1 MNSLANIKQI
11 IGSMESGVTVDNVK
25 DFQRQVAD
33 LETQVRGNASA
44 ASFGKMLHSI
54 GKYLA
59 SEIDNAH
66 KDTVPVLRT
75 LVELL
80 DSLVNLPRDSPGK
93 ADEILARG
101 IQSFKRFKA
110 GISEAPQVSEK
121 EIEALKA
128 VILSIDWEI
137 SDITLKS
144 FNSVIKPLASKM
156 KFHKIHS
163 SFLKIMQSIG
173 GYVARNK
180 ADAHKDSI
188 ALLHSVFQSYE
199 RLVRNPDM
207 TAADQK
213 QMLEANIRAFHQFKR
228 EIARPPR
235 TTPVQDPADEEVA
248 PALSHLKA
256 APSTGDP
263 VPLNI
268 LPEEEISFPA
278 SHRADDDIPPALADK
293 EKKASDSRDMLDDL
307 FMAKESPAD
316 KLLDA
321 IHMAE
326 IHGPDQEYGM
336 DMPGAAE
343 DTDQKEGVHSFTPQ
357 RMDKEPIQEIESS
370 LDAFFN
376 LDASEKKIEAPAVDT
391 DQSMENDRLADGA
404 ESEPPD
410 DQEAVV
416 PFQYEDESF
425 EEEDEDQASRLLER
439 LRACLKN
446 PGGLTEETVFTAFT
460 EDVSLLKAEWREDP
474 DKVSLLEL
482 LASLARYSHAPE
494 KGDLTV
500 PETRPDAEIQ
510 METVAEEGAADSAE
524 PNAGGFW
531 TKIKSLFRN

>member
-1 MNSLANIKQI
+1 MNSLENIKQI
-11 IGSMESGVTVDNVK
+11 IGSMESGVTADDVK

-33 LETQVRGNASA
+33 LETQVRGNDPA

-59 SEIDNAH
+59 SEINNAH

-80 DSLVNLPRDSPGK
+80 DSLVHLPRESPGK

-110 GISEAPQVSEK
+110 GISGVPLVSEK

-137 SDITLKS
+137 SDITLES
-144 FNSVIKPLASKM
+144 FNAVIEPLASKM
-156 KFHKIHS
+156 KSHKIHS
-163 SFLKIMQSIG
+163 SFLKIMHSIG

-199 RLVRNPDM
+199 RMVRNPDL

-213 QMLEANIRAFHQFKR
+213 QMLEADIRAFQEFKR
-228 EIARPPR
+228 EIARPPM
-235 TTPVQDPADEEVA
+235 TKPVRDPVDEEVA

-256 APSTGDP
+256 APSTGDS
-263 VPLNI
+263 VPLNR

-278 SHRADDDIPPALADK
+278 SHRADDDIPPALAGKGK
-293 EKKASDSRDMLDDL
+293 EVSDSRDMLDDL

-321 IHMAE
+321 IHLAE

-343 DTDQKEGVHSFTPQ
+343 DTDQKEGVHSVTPQ
-357 RMDKEPIQEIESS
+357 RMNKEPIPEIESS

-376 LDASEKKIEAPAVDT
+376 LDVSEKKIKAPAVDT

-404 ESEPPD
+404 ESDPPD
-410 DQEAVV
+410 DQEAIV

-425 EEEDEDQASRLLER
+425 GEEEEDQASRLLER
-439 LRACLKN
+439 LRVCLKK

-474 DKVSLLEL
+474 DKISLLEL
-482 LASLARYSHAPE
+482 LASLARYRHAPE
-494 KGDLTV
+494 KGDLTE
-500 PETRPDAEIQ
+500 PRSDPEIQ
-510 METVAEEGAADSAE
+510 METVAEEGATDSAE
-524 PNAGGFW
+524 PKAGGFW
-531 TKIKSLFRN
+531 AKIKSLFRN